1 MPSTGSTAASL
12 LPTAAATTA
21 TTSLVKAVRT
31 TGRGAK
37 PHVPSACTNCK
48 RAHLAC
54 DLQRPCRRC
63 VNTGKCET
71 CKDVQHK
78 KRGRPRSKDKKPA
91 GGSTEEQHIET
102 QMFQFSFSGTS
113 TVAASAGAAS
123 PPTATEAAAVGSSVS
138 ICSMSAASLNAATP
152 IQPLSPASSS
162 PHNNSA
168 SSSTIAPT
176 ATPFDYDAP
185 LTSAAST
192 TSASNTNT
200 LHGSTASAPVHA
212 QQQLLPHH
220 ASDAAAGCTSYLFLT
235 PGLLCLRLEE
245 ICRAGAGAL
254 LGHSLLSLIN
264 RSAMDFVSEL
274 DRPRVLQI
282 FEAIRQRLSARLAH
296 GPSRAYAHAVLGH
309 PPPPVDPNTF
319 QAVPVDRLLQR
330 VCADICGDM
339 RAHLQTAG
347 GNYDLF
353 DIHVFVGAVPKPPYV
368 AATSAAAAEL
378 VFDEVYF
385 VCRITKFDAFTAAQA
400 NPHQPYISEPN
411 VLGTCCGIHS
421 DAPEAANGPGER
433 PHKRRCAPK
442 ETFPSDPLFLLGAA
456 ANGDLVAHCGRS
468 VASSKQSS
476 QPSSPMLTTLSPSLT
491 ATTSRSGALPP
502 LSDLL
507 RSLTT
512 TTTGNMHCSPSY
524 H

>member
-21 TTSLVKAVRT
+21 TASLAKQVRA

-63 VNTGKCET
+63 VNTGKCDT

-78 KRGRPRSKDKKPA
+78 KRGRPRSKDKKMAA
-91 GGSTEEQHIET
+91 GGSTEKRHMET
-102 QMFQFSFSGTS
+102 QMFQFSFSRTP
-113 TVAASAGAAS
+113 AAAADADAAAS
-123 PPTATEAAAVGSSVS
+123 PPEAAAAAGAAGSSAS
-138 ICSMSAASLNAATP
+138 ICSMPAASLNAATP
-152 IQPLSPASSS
+152 MQPLSPTSSS

-168 SSSTIAPT
+168 PSSTIAP
-176 ATPFDYDAP
+176 AAAPFDYDAP

-192 TSASNTNT
+192 SSAGNNT
-200 LHGSTASAPVHA
+200 LHGSTASAPAHA
-212 QQQLLPHH
+212 QQQQLPPLHT
-220 ASDAAAGCTSYLFLT
+220 SDAAAGCTSYLFLT

-274 DRPRVLQI
+274 DRARVLRI
-282 FEAIRQRLSARLAH
+282 FESIRQRLSARLAH

-347 GNYDLF
+347 GGYDLF
-353 DIHVFVGAVPKPPYV
+353 DIHVFVGAVPKPPS
-368 AATSAAAAEL
+368 AAAASTAAAEL

-385 VCRITKFDAFTAAQA
+385 VCRITKFDAFAATQA
-400 NPHQPYISEPN
+400 APRQPYIAEPS
-411 VLGTCCGIHS
+411 VFGACCGIHS
-421 DAPEAANGPGER
+421 GIPETVAGER

-442 ETFPSDPLFLLGAA
+442 EVPASDPLFLLGAA
-456 ANGDLVAHCGRS
+456 ANGDLAAHCGRS

-476 QPSSPMLTTLSPSLT
+476 QPSSPMLTTPSPSLT
-491 ATTSRSGALPP
+491 ATTLRSGALPP

-507 RSLTT
+507 RSIN
-512 TTTGNMHCSPSY
+512 TTGNMHCSPSY

>member
-78 KRGRPRSKDKKPA
+78 KRGRPRSKDKKPVR
-91 GGSTEEQHIET
+91 GSTEEQHMET
-102 QMFQFSFSGTS
+102 QMFQFSFPGTS
-113 TVAASAGAAS
+113 AVVASAAS
-123 PPTATEAAAVGSSVS
+123 PPAAPDAVGSSVS
-138 ICSMSAASLNAATP
+138 ICSMSAASLNAATS
-152 IQPLSPASSS
+152 IQPLSPASS

-200 LHGSTASAPVHA
+200 LHGSTASAPFHA
-212 QQQLLPHH
+212 QQQLLPLH

-282 FEAIRQRLSARLAH
+282 FETIRQRLSARLAH

-339 RAHLQTAG
+339 RAHLQTANG
-347 GNYDLF
+347 SYDLF
-353 DIHVFVGAVPKPPYV
+353 DIHVFVGAVPKPSYV

-385 VCRITKFDAFTAAQA
+385 VCRITKFDAFTAAQDTSRQA
-400 NPHQPYISEPN
+400 YITEPN
-411 VLGTCCGIHS
+411 VLGTCSGIHPGTA
-421 DAPEAANGPGER
+421 DATIGPGER

-442 ETFPSDPLFLLGAA
+442 ETFPTDPLFLLGAA

-476 QPSSPMLTTLSPSLT
+476 QPSSPMLTTPSPSLT

-512 TTTGNMHCSPSY
+512 TGNMHYSPSY